1 MITDMNKL
9 FELGARVYNNK
20 MKIENNEDGTVKY
33 SDDEAIRALCAKIF
47 DKDGNISSMED
58 LSTASKR
65 RLANTA
71 AISLACTGVTT
82 VASRLITLLA
92 S

>member
-1 MITDMNKL
+1 MNKL

-47 DKDGNISSMED
+47 DKDGNISF
-58 LSTASKR
+58 TF
-65 RLANTA
+65 T
-71 AISLACTGVTT
+71 TYGGTT
-82 VASRLITLLA
+82 VNAIYEKTNTEANIVKRNMPIRKPIHPNIQM
-92 S
+92 